1 MNRTRTFHLSWTLPL
16 TMFASIAL
24 SAGAS
29 PALGQAIASP
39 PAAQSSAPTIMLSTP
54 KGDRLT
60 LVHSPDAGWQ
70 LQGGW
75 PSGQQDDSARPTKAM
90 YSDVRSSEA
99 DTRPVL
105 ERPLTVFV
113 DGPTGY
119 TFIYLLEEGW
129 RFVGQVADGNR

>member
-1 MNRTRTFHLSWTLPL
+1 MNRTRTFHLSWTLPV

-29 PALGQAIASP
+29 SALGQTIASP
-39 PAAQSSAPTIMLSTP
+39 APQNSAPTIMLSGPT
-54 KGDRLT
+54 GDRLT
-60 LVHSPDAGWQ
+60 LVHSPDAGWL
-70 LQGGW
+70 LQAGW
-75 PSGQQDDSARPTKAM
+75 VPGQDDSARPTKAV

-99 DTRPVL
+99 DDQSVL

-119 TFIYLLEEGW
+119 TFIYLLDEGW
-129 RFVGQVADGNR
+129 KFVGKVADSNR